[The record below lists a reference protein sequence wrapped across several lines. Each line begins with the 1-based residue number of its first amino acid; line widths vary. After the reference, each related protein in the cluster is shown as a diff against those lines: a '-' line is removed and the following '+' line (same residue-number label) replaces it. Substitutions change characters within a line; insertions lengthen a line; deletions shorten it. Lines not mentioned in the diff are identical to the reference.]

1 MKLPVVVVLFSVG
14 ITLVASY
21 LHHRYVLGVERVSY
35 VHYIVPFFVGL
46 LFGILLSALIKLYW
60 VLLEKEEKLERL
72 SLTDDLTGL
81 PNRRGV
87 MSFLEFE
94 ISKSKRYEEPLSVAL
109 LDLDDFKAI
118 NDTYGHL
125 VGDTVLR
132 EFAALMRSKLRASDI
147 VGRWGGEEF
156 LVIMP
161 NTDLRTA
168 VGVIERLR
176 KEVSERYF
184 DLVGRLSVS
193 AGVAELREED
203 DTASIIRRADENLY
217 RAKREGKDRVISS

>member
-46 LFGILLSALIKLYW
+46 LFGVLLSALIKLYW

-94 ISKSKRYEEPLSVAL
+94 ISKSKRYGEPLSVAL
-109 LDLDDFKAI
+109 LDLDDFKTI

-184 DLVGRLSVS
+184 DPVGKLSVS
-193 AGVAELREED
+193 AGETELREED
-203 DTASIIRRADENLY
+203 DIDSVIRRADENLY
-217 RAKREGKDRVISS
+217 RAKREGKNRVISS